1 MSNLTKNV
9 SPEDKKML
17 NSIFLRSFSV
27 FASCAGGSSR
37 LAPTAGCTPSSPRL
51 TATTPM
57 TPRLVPTP

>member
-27 FASCAGGSSR
+27 FASCAGGSVK
-37 LAPTAGCTPSSPRL
+37 AGADGWLSSPRL

-57 TPRLVPTP
+57 TPRPVPTP

>member
-27 FASCAGGSSR
+27 FASCAGGSVK
-37 LAPTAGCTPSSPRL
+37 AGADGWLYSVQP
-51 TATTPM
+51 A
-57 TPRLVPTP
+57 

>member
-27 FASCAGGSSR
+27 FASCAGGSVK
-37 LAPTAGCTPSSPRL
+37 AGCTPSSPRL

-57 TPRLVPTP
+57 TPRPVPKP

>member
-27 FASCAGGSSR
+27 FASCAGGSVKAGRR
-37 LAPTAGCTPSSPRL
+37 LAVLRPAR
-51 TATTPM
+51 A
-57 TPRLVPTP
+57 

>member
-27 FASCAGGSSR
+27 FASCAGRFRQGWRRR
-37 LAPTAGCTPSSPRL
+37 LAVLRPAR
-51 TATTPM
+51 A
-57 TPRLVPTP
+57 